1 MITDVQTAHHHGSHR
16 PLIWPVDES
25 TPRVKVDAIIVPT
38 VRPVAYLEEA
48 AAAALSLGCP
58 LVTLHSRGQT
68 SASSAAAYLD
78 PAIDLIAVDVPEA
91 AQLWLPELE
100 TSQLLTGTMFER
112 RTDLST
118 KRNLALVLSH
128 MLRWKRVVFL

>member
-1 MITDVQTAHHHGSHR
+1 MMADVQTAHHHGSHR
-16 PLIWPVDES
+16 PLIWSVDDS
-25 TPRVKVDAIIVPT
+25 TPQVKVDAIIVPT

-68 SASSAAAYLD
+68 SASRADAYLD
-78 PAIDLIAVDVPEA
+78 HEIDLIAIDVPEF
-91 AQLWLPELE
+91 AQLRLPELE
-100 TSQLLTGTMFER
+100 TSRLLVGSMFER
-112 RTDLST
+112 HTDLST

-128 MLRWKRVVFL
+128 T